1 MSSSSILCLS
11 LLPLLLRLLLFFFF
25 FSFPSSSRL
34 LSAAMTH
41 AIQPPHPSVSS
52 SSLSNGACFPMSSPS
67 QGETLPRPEPRA
79 RPRLPT
85 PATPNP
91 PTATLSRTRQGGG
104 GGIFFFFSNWY
115 FCSCLCLCPCSYCY
129 YYVYCYSFSIVSLL
143 FRASSLLCIIVQ
155 CCCIRIEMMWP
166 DKRQRVRLTACR
178 HNDGLTPAQAS
189 VIFGI
194 VQPFASKQ
202 SSGFNFPVRFVWQL
216 GTKHLDLSTLP
227 VSPKLDADTEY

>member
-11 LLPLLLRLLLFFFF
+11 LFFLFFFFFF

-41 AIQPPHPSVSS
+41 AIQPPHPSASS
-52 SSLSNGACFPMSSPS
+52 SSLSNGACFPMLSPCEGRGEARRSSRRNPS
-67 QGETLPRPEPRA
+67 PVRNPAHGRNFR
-79 RPRLPT
+79 RRRLLT
-85 PATPNP
+85 P

-104 GGIFFFFSNWY
+104 GIFFLLLFSNWY
-115 FCSCLCLCPCSYCY
+115 FCSCPFIAC
-129 YYVYCYSFSIVSLL
+129 VS
-143 FRASSLLCIIVQ
+143 
-155 CCCIRIEMMWP
+155 MMWP

-178 HNDGLTPAQAS
+178 HNDGLTPAQAF

-216 GTKHLDLSTLP
+216 GTKQLDLSTLP
-227 VSPKLDADTEY
+227 VSSKLHADTEY